1 MCFGCPS
8 KNLIYAYFVVPF
20 MPSTNLTYLSLTT
33 KVGTC
38 LLVSFW
44 NFPCFYLNLLQ
55 YWWSFM
61 SGLMYSFQIS
71 SLHWSCILKSVG
83 DCVMSRQHYSAIEK
97 ELEYMC
103 FLGPWSLVNFLFT
116 LLHLAQ
122 RGCFWSVQV
131 SRVCWI
137 CLILSPWTF
146 MVAPLFHFS
155 LEDPLRKIGLMSV
168 W

>member
-8 KNLIYAYFVVPF
+8 KNLIYVYFVVPF

-103 FLGPWSLVNFLFT
+103 FLGPWWISCLPYCTWHREVAFGLYKFLEYAEFVLFFRHELLW
-116 LLHLAQ
+116 LLHY
-122 RGCFWSVQV
+122 F
-131 SRVCWI
+131 I
-137 CLILSPWTF
+137 FP
-146 MVAPLFHFS
+146 
-155 LEDPLRKIGLMSV
+155 
-168 W
+168 